1 MDEIGFRVSK
11 NRIFLCRTCHYPPIP
26 SSHVPGSHCKNATFP
41 LPLWPSTGNGVSI
54 SLIRLN
60 KPVYSDQGRIVEK
73 LKRLQS
79 GIEGLDALLQGGF
92 VAGASYIIQGRPG
105 SGKTILANQLG
116 FHHARNGG
124 RVLVAT
130 LLAESH
136 DRLFQ
141 FLSTMSFFDAS
152 RVGAEIQF
160 VSAFD
165 TLENEGLDEV
175 VKLLRREITRQK
187 ATVMVVDGLLNARS
201 KADSPIDTKKFI
213 SELQGHAAFAG
224 CTVLFLTSSRL
235 DDGSPEHTMVDGV
248 IEMGEELFGTR
259 SVRRI
264 HLRKTRG
271 SGALTGLHECEITD
285 NGLVV
290 YPRLES
296 LYKRPSAPDSADMT
310 RIPSG
315 IASLDDILGG
325 GLHSSSVTLVMGPSG
340 IGKTTL
346 GLKFI
351 AQSTA
356 EAPGLHFGFYESPQR
371 LRLKG
376 RSLGIDIEHMEHSG
390 ALSIA
395 WQPTTEGLLD
405 GLGARLLSLV
415 DEKGIKRL
423 FIDSLSGMTRVSTTP
438 ERITDFFSALMNE
451 LRSRGVTV
459 FASWEMRDLFG
470 SEVSAPNSDLS
481 SIVDNLMLM
490 RFFENHAELHRT
502 LSILKIRDSSYNPSR
517 FEVVIRDQDV
527 FLEKALKNEPSVTA
541 ESLPGS
547 IS

>member
-1 MDEIGFRVSK
+1 M
-11 NRIFLCRTCHYPPIP
+11 
-26 SSHVPGSHCKNATFP
+26 
-41 LPLWPSTGNGVSI
+41 
-54 SLIRLN
+54 
-60 KPVYSDQGRIVEK
+60 EK
-73 LKRLQS
+73 LNRLQS
-79 GIEGLDALLQGGF
+79 GIEGLDALLKGGL
-92 VAGASYIIQGRPG
+92 VSGASYIIQGRPG

-116 FHHARNGG
+116 FNHARNGG

-141 FLSTMSFFDAS
+141 FLSTLSFFDAS

-175 VKLLRREITRQK
+175 VKLLRREISRQR

-264 HLRKTRG
+264 QLRKTRG
-271 SGALTGLHECEITD
+271 SGALTGLHECEIND
-285 NGLVV
+285 DGLVV

-296 LYKRPSAPDSADMT
+296 LYGRPSAPDSADLT
-310 RIPSG
+310 RIASG
-315 IASLDDILGG
+315 IGSLDGILGG

-346 GLKFI
+346 GLKFLSE
-351 AQSTA
+351 STVD
-356 EAPGLHFGFYESPQR
+356 APGLHFGFYESPQR

-376 RSLGIDIEHMEHSG
+376 QSLGIDIQKMEDSG
-390 ALSIA
+390 ALTIA

-405 GLGARLLSLV
+405 GLGARLLRLV
-415 DEKGIKRL
+415 EEKGIKRL
-423 FIDSLSGMTRVSTTP
+423 FIDSLSGMTRVSNNP
-438 ERITDFFSALMNE
+438 ARITDFYSALMNE
-451 LRSRGVTV
+451 LRARGVTV
-459 FASWEMRDLFG
+459 FATWEMHDLFG
-470 SEVSAPNSDLS
+470 SEVTSPASELS
-481 SIVDNLMLM
+481 SIADNLMLM
-490 RFFENHAELHRT
+490 RFFEIQSELRRT
-502 LSILKIRDSSYNPSR
+502 LSILKVRDSFYDPSLL
-517 FEVVIRDQDV
+517 EVVIRDQAVDLRKV
-527 FLEKALKNEPSVTA
+527 STNAPSVA
-541 ESLPGS
+541 SNSALPGS
-547 IS
+547 AL

>member
-1 MDEIGFRVSK
+1 
-11 NRIFLCRTCHYPPIP
+11 
-26 SSHVPGSHCKNATFP
+26 
-41 LPLWPSTGNGVSI
+41 
-54 SLIRLN
+54 
-60 KPVYSDQGRIVEK
+60 VEK

-79 GIEGLDALLQGGF
+79 GIEGLDALLQGGL

-141 FLSTMSFFDAS
+141 FLSTLSFFDS
-152 RVGAEIQF
+152 SKVGAEIQF

-175 VKLLRREITRQK
+175 VKLLRREISRQK

-264 HLRKTRG
+264 QLRKTRG
-271 SGALTGLHECEITD
+271 SSALTGLHECEIND
-285 NGLVV
+285 DGLVV

-296 LYKRPSAPDSADMT
+296 LYSRPSAPDSADMT

-315 IASLDDILGG
+315 IASMDGILGG
-325 GLHSSSVTLVMGPSG
+325 GLHSSSVTLVIGPSG

-346 GLKFI
+346 GLKFL
-351 AQSTA
+351 AESTVD
-356 EAPGLHFGFYESPQR
+356 EPGLHFGFYESPQR

-376 RSLGIDIEHMEHSG
+376 LSLGINIEEMEQSG
-390 ALSIA
+390 ALTIA

-405 GLGARLLSLV
+405 GLGARLLSIV
-415 DEKGIKRL
+415 EQKGIKRL

-438 ERITDFFSALMNE
+438 SRTTDFYSALMNE

-459 FASWEMRDLFG
+459 FATWEMRDLFG
-470 SEVSAPNSDLS
+470 AEVSSPNSDLS

-490 RFFENHAELHRT
+490 RFFEHRSELSRT
-502 LSILKIRDSSYNPSR
+502 LSILKVRDSAYDPSR
-517 FEVVIRDQDV
+517 FEVVIRNQDV
-527 FLEKALKNEPSVTA
+527 FLKKALCNEPSVSS
-541 ESLPGS
+541 ESSPGS
-547 IS
+547 KS

>member
-1 MDEIGFRVSK
+1 M
-11 NRIFLCRTCHYPPIP
+11 
-26 SSHVPGSHCKNATFP
+26 
-41 LPLWPSTGNGVSI
+41 
-54 SLIRLN
+54 
-60 KPVYSDQGRIVEK
+60 EK

-79 GIEGLDALLQGGF
+79 GIEGLDALLKGGL

-116 FHHARNGG
+116 FHHASNGG

-141 FLSTMSFFDAS
+141 FLSTLSFFDS
-152 RVGAEIQF
+152 SKIGAEIQF

-175 VKLLRREITRQK
+175 VKLLRREISRQK

-201 KADSPIDTKKFI
+201 KADSPLDTKKFI

-248 IEMGEELFGTR
+248 IEMGEELYGTR

-264 HLRKTRG
+264 QLRKTRG
-271 SGALTGLHECEITD
+271 SGAMTGLHECEITD
-285 NGLVV
+285 LGLVV

-296 LYKRPSAPDSADMT
+296 LYSHPSSPDSADMT
-310 RIPSG
+310 RIASG
-315 IASLDDILGG
+315 IGSLDDILGG
-325 GLHSSSVTLVMGPSG
+325 GLHSSSVSLVMGPSG

-346 GLKFI
+346 GLKFL
-351 AQSTA
+351 AESTVD
-356 EAPGLHFGFYESPQR
+356 APGLHFGFYESPQR

-376 RSLGIDIEHMEHSG
+376 QSLGIDIKGMEESG

-405 GLGARLLSLV
+405 GLGARLLSIV
-415 DEKGIKRL
+415 EEKGIKRL
-423 FIDSLSGMTRVSTTP
+423 FIDSLSGMTRVSTNP
-438 ERITDFFSALMNE
+438 ARITDFFSALMNE
-451 LRSRGVTV
+451 LRSRDVTV

-470 SEVSAPNSDLS
+470 SEVSSPNSDLS

-490 RFFENHAELHRT
+490 RFSENYSELSRT
-502 LSILKIRDSSYNPSR
+502 LSILKVRDSSYDPSR

-527 FLEKALKNEPSVTA
+527 FLKKAFRNEPSVPP

>member
-1 MDEIGFRVSK
+1 
-11 NRIFLCRTCHYPPIP
+11 
-26 SSHVPGSHCKNATFP
+26 
-41 LPLWPSTGNGVSI
+41 
-54 SLIRLN
+54 
-60 KPVYSDQGRIVEK
+60 VEK
-73 LKRLQS
+73 LNRLQS
-79 GIEGLDALLQGGF
+79 GIEGLDALLKGGL
-92 VAGASYIIQGRPG
+92 VSGASYIIQGRPG

-141 FLSTMSFFDAS
+141 FLSTLSFFDAS

-175 VKLLRREITRQK
+175 VKLLRREISRQK

-264 HLRKTRG
+264 QLRKTRG
-271 SGALTGLHECEITD
+271 SGALTGLHECEITND
-285 NGLVV
+285 GLVV

-296 LYKRPSAPDSADMT
+296 LYGRPSAPDSADLT

-315 IASLDDILGG
+315 ITSLDAILGG

-346 GLKFI
+346 GLKFLSE
-351 AQSTA
+351 STVD
-356 EAPGLHFGFYESPQR
+356 APGLHFGFYESPQR
-371 LRLKG
+371 LQLKG
-376 RSLGIDIEHMEHSG
+376 LSLGIDLQQMQDSG

-405 GLGARLLSLV
+405 GLGARLLRLV
-415 DEKGIKRL
+415 EEKGIKRL
-423 FIDSLSGMTRVSTTP
+423 FIDSLSGMTRVSTNP
-438 ERITDFFSALMNE
+438 ARITDFYSALMNE
-451 LRSRGVTV
+451 LRARGVTV
-459 FASWEMRDLFG
+459 FATWEMHDLFG
-470 SEVSAPNSDLS
+470 SEVSSPASELS
-481 SIVDNLMLM
+481 SIADNLMLM
-490 RFFENHAELHRT
+490 RFFEIQSELRRT
-502 LSILKIRDSSYNPSR
+502 LSILKVRDSFYDPSLL
-517 FEVVIRDQDV
+517 EVVIRDQAVDLRKV
-527 FLEKALKNEPSVTA
+527 SRNAPSVVSNSA
-541 ESLPGS
+541 LPGS
-547 IS
+547 AF